1 MQSFPVILIFG
12 ACLFK
17 GADAK
22 GIFVLTPA
30 DPFEAQEGSN
40 VTLHW
45 DYTGSNLV
53 SLAWGVADGD
63 NNLSTIIA
71 RKQGNNDVQ
80 YSSSYRDR
88 VLIEGRASL
97 VVYNVKASDSKRYGC
112 QLTFQGQSS
121 PIFSSVRL
129 LVNELTTTTQG
140 LTVGES
146 RGESNNAVH
155 PLYFALVAVLFLLIV
170 LVIAYYCM
178 TRRTRAVVFEKRNSQ
193 LYGPDDV
200 AVEMDVIP
208 RDDMDVPLNRTEPP
222 DRTFQDYCVIS
233 PVPSYPN
240 ERDWEIPRE
249 NLVSLKVIGKGAFGQ
264 VARGTLL
271 GGPNKDSRLVAIK
284 MLRDNATDENRQ
296 DFLVELNTMK
306 KLDSHPNVVQ
316 LLGCVTKSEPIMG
329 ITEYAPFGDL
339 LGYLRKSR
347 GLRDSYYNDPDIK
360 PRSSLSSKQLLGFSR
375 DIASGM
381 EFLSL
386 KKIIHRD
393 LAARNVLVGESEVCK
408 ITDFGLARDVFK
420 NDLYTRNAAGRLPV
434 KWTAF
439 ESLLHGI
446 CTTMSDVWS
455 YGIVMYEIFTIGGA
469 PYPKVDTKAIASLLE
484 EGYRMPKPPHLA
496 DKLYDVMKACWHKT
510 PEMRPSFTDL
520 RNTMRGM
527 CEEEKMYINLNG
539 YDTKLYQ
546 SIDEVE
552 T

>member
-1 MQSFPVILIFG
+1 
-12 ACLFK
+12 
-17 GADAK
+17 
-22 GIFVLTPA
+22 
-30 DPFEAQEGSN
+30 
-40 VTLHW
+40 
-45 DYTGSNLV
+45 
-53 SLAWGVADGD
+53 
-63 NNLSTIIA
+63 
-71 RKQGNNDVQ
+71 
-80 YSSSYRDR
+80 
-88 VLIEGRASL
+88 
-97 VVYNVKASDSKRYGC
+97 
-112 QLTFQGQSS
+112 
-121 PIFSSVRL
+121 
-129 LVNELTTTTQG
+129 
-140 LTVGES
+140 
-146 RGESNNAVH
+146 
-155 PLYFALVAVLFLLIV
+155 
-170 LVIAYYCM
+170 
-178 TRRTRAVVFEKRNSQ
+178 
-193 LYGPDDV
+193 
-200 AVEMDVIP
+200 
-208 RDDMDVPLNRTEPP
+208 MDVPLNRTEPP

-233 PVPSYPN
+233 PVPLYPN

-284 MLRDNATDENRQ
+284 MLRDNATDEKRQ

-420 NDLYTRNAAGRLPV
+420 DNLYRRNAAGRLPV